1 MRLWIIFT
9 ALVTGLTIT
18 PNVNLDTSLSNLQKW
33 YNEHRSLYIVDTI
46 EELDASKILKHGIVK
61 IRNTNEVIVPG
72 DNQDEI
78 TSYWGP
84 TKSESSFN
92 FVMFDLS
99 KSNHEES
106 VYTRDF
112 GKSLDNTKSSV
123 DNSISYGVG
132 ASWDRT
138 LSFVSTLARNNIEL
152 NTEFDFTKGSGI
164 NQDISCTVPAGKTG
178 RMQVTIR
185 TFNYKNIKLTPLI
198 IHYKKSIRGTKTQSM
213 EFGEPYFTDYEVP
226 KSFRPSCYSE

>member
-1 MRLWIIFT
+1 MKLWLLLFSVV
-9 ALVTGLTIT
+9 AGLTVT
-18 PNVNLDTSLSNLQKW
+18 PNINLDTSLMNLQKW
-33 YNEHRSLYIVDTI
+33 YNEHRSLYIVDTLDD
-46 EELDASKILKHGIVK
+46 LDAGKILKHGIVK
-61 IRNTNEVIVPG
+61 IRSTNEVIVPG

-84 TKSESSFN
+84 GKSESTFN
-92 FVMFDLS
+92 LVMFDLS
-99 KSNHEES
+99 KSNYEETA
-106 VYTRDF
+106 YTKDF

-132 ASWDRT
+132 AAWDRT
-138 LSFVSTLARNNIEL
+138 LSLVTTLAQNNIEL
-152 NTEFDFTKGSGI
+152 NTEFDFTKGAGV

-185 TFNYKNIKLTPLI
+185 TFNYKNIKLTPLM
-198 IHYKKSIRGTKTQSM
+198 IHYKKSIRSKTQSM